1 MHYWI
6 LLATAIL
13 VEVAGTS
20 MLKLSDGFTRLGPTV
35 ATLVLYGVSFYLL
48 ALVLRSLDVGVT
60 YAIWSGLGTALVVIA
75 GVIFFGEQLTIAR
88 AASIALIILGV
99 VGLQWTQ
106 PA

>member
-35 ATLVLYGVSFYLL
+35 ATLVLYL
-48 ALVLRSLDVGVT
+48 SL
-60 YAIWSGLGTALVVIA
+60 IHI
-75 GVIFFGEQLTIAR
+75 
-88 AASIALIILGV
+88 
-99 VGLQWTQ
+99 
-106 PA
+106 